1 MKVRSLR
8 IPQDI
13 DQAIE
18 YVSRIEKTEKTQSL
32 RKLARLGF
40 ENYVAKAY
48 GDGRITLREAS
59 KLLALTL
66 SETIDV
72 FSELGVKGNIRAS
85 DVLESLNM
93 VSAQGKIN

>member
-18 YVSRIEKTEKTQSL
+18 YVSKVEKTEKTQAL

-40 ENYVAKAY
+40 ENYIAKAY
-48 GDGRITLREAS
+48 GDGRITLRDAS
-59 KLLALTL
+59 VLLKLTL
-66 SETIDV
+66 SEAIDV

-85 DVLESLNM
+85 DVLESLKTF
-93 VSAQGKIN
+93 SALD

>member
-18 YVSRIEKTEKTQSL
+18 YVSKVEKTEKSQSL

-40 ENYVAKAY
+40 EYYVAKAY
-48 GDGRITLREAS
+48 GDARVTLRDAS
-59 KLLALTL
+59 VLLKLTL

-72 FSELGVKGNIRAS
+72 FVELGVKGNIRAS
-85 DVLESLNM
+85 DVLESLNTI
-93 VSAQGKIN
+93 SSLE

>member
-18 YVSRIEKTEKTQSL
+18 YVSKMEKTEKTQSL

-40 ENYVAKAY
+40 EYYVSKSYAE
-48 GDGRITLREAS
+48 GIITLREAS
-59 KLLALTL
+59 KLLGLT
-66 SETIDV
+66 
-72 FSELGVKGNIRAS
+72 
-85 DVLESLNM
+85 
-93 VSAQGKIN
+93 VSAQG

>member
-18 YVSRIEKTEKTQSL
+18 YVSKVEKTEKSQSL

-40 ENYVAKAY
+40 EYYVAKAY
-48 GDGRITLREAS
+48 GDGRITLRDAS
-59 KLLALTL
+59 MLL
-66 SETIDV
+66 
-72 FSELGVKGNIRAS
+72 N
-85 DVLESLNM
+85 
-93 VSAQGKIN
+93 